1 MHYRVGTRGSKLA
14 LAQTNLVI
22 EQLKEHYPEDSFEV
36 VVIQTKGDKNQHTSL
51 DRMGTKGV
59 FVEEIEAQLLQNE
72 IQLAVH
78 SMKDM
83 PEEPAEGLT
92 FSKAWSREDARDVLI
107 LKEADSLMEL
117 KKNAVIA
124 TGSKRRAYQLLQMRP
139 DLKIVGI
146 RGNVDT
152 RIRKLYDTSSEGTC
166 LDGIVLAAA
175 GLKRL
180 GIENQVTEYLEPEQ
194 LIPAPAQGVLALEV
208 KADNRE
214 LLDKLN
220 RLSDAETELAVQ
232 AERGFLKKIGGDCHL
247 PVGAYLSDNCDG
259 NYTLFALFGDEC
271 GEHLARVQVSG
282 EGADVERM
290 VDEAVNKV
298 RQNMLWEK

>member
-22 EQLKEHYPEDSFEV
+22 DRLKEEYPKDSFEV
-36 VVIQTKGDKNQHTSL
+36 VIIQTKGDRNQNISL
-51 DRMGTKGV
+51 DQMGTKGV

-83 PEEPAEGLT
+83 PEDAAEGLT

-107 LKEADSLMEL
+107 LKEAGSLMEL
-117 KKNAVIA
+117 KRNAVIG
-124 TGSKRRAYQLLQMRP
+124 TGSKRRAYQLLQLRP
-139 DLKIVGI
+139 DLEIVGI
-146 RGNVDT
+146 RGNIDT
-152 RIRKLYDTSSEGTC
+152 RIRKLQESAQ

-180 GIENQVTEYLEPEQ
+180 GLEARITEYLEPEQ
-194 LIPAPAQGVLALEV
+194 VIPAPAQGVLALEV

-220 RLSDAETELAVQ
+220 RLSDAKTELAVR
-232 AERGFLKKIGGDCHL
+232 AERGFLKQIGGDCHL
-247 PVGAYLSDNCDG
+247 PVGAFLSDNSDG
-259 NYTLFALFGDEC
+259 TYTLRALFGDET
-271 GEHLARVQVSG
+271 GAQLARVQVSG
-282 EGADVERM
+282 VDTEVEHM
-290 VDEAVNKV
+290 VNNAVHIM
-298 RQNMLWEK
+298 RQKLLWEK